1 LIHKSKT
8 NPGFAENNKTGCIAE
23 MAIVTLLTDSG
34 EIDHYVA
41 AIKAKILG
49 VNPGLNLIDISHK
62 ILPCDIAHGAFVLKS
77 VFREFP
83 PGTVHLVGVHASGGK
98 DEHPIAIQ
106 LEDHFFVGSDNG
118 LLGLISDK
126 NHQLGVSLNSIN
138 PMLTT
143 FPEKDI
149 MAPAAA
155 RLASGVALTTLGKP
169 LTEFKRMLNRQVK
182 ATRKI
187 IAGHVMRV
195 DNFGNLITNILKQ
208 DFDILSKGKTF
219 TIQFGGER
227 VRRIQTDYHQVD
239 QGDCFVLF
247 NSLGLLEIGINKGN
261 GSELLGLQYDSPVNI
276 TFDE

>member
-1 LIHKSKT
+1 
-8 NPGFAENNKTGCIAE
+8 

-77 VFREFP
+77 VFRDFP
-83 PGTVHLVGVHASGGK
+83 KGTVHLVGVDANGGR
-98 DEHPIAIQ
+98 DDQPIALQ
-106 LEDHFFVGSDNG
+106 LEDHFFVGTDNG

-126 NHQLGVSLNSIN
+126 NHQQAVNLNSVN
-138 PMLTT
+138 PVQTT

-149 MAPAAA
+149 LAPAAA
-155 RLASGVALTTLGKP
+155 RLASGVAITTLGKP
-169 LTEFKRMLNRQVK
+169 MTSFKKMLNRQVK
-182 ATRKI
+182 ATRRI
-187 IAGHVMRV
+187 IAGHVMKI
-195 DNFGNLITNILKQ
+195 DNYGNLITNILKQ
-208 DFDILSKGKTF
+208 DFDILSKGKSYS
-219 TIQFGGER
+219 IQFGGEKA
-227 VRRIQTDYHQVD
+227 RRIQTDYHQVE

-247 NSLGLLEIGINKGN
+247 NSLNLLEIGINKGN

-276 TFDE
+276 TFEE

>member
-1 LIHKSKT
+1 
-8 NPGFAENNKTGCIAE
+8 

-41 AIKAKILG
+41 AIKARILV
-49 VNPGLNLIDISHK
+49 VNPGLNLVDISHK

-77 VFREFP
+77 VFRDFP
-83 PGTVHLVGVHASGGK
+83 KGTVHLVGVDANGGR
-98 DEHPIAIQ
+98 DSLPIAIQ
-106 LEDHFFVGSDNG
+106 LEDHFFVGADNG

-126 NHQLGVSLNSIN
+126 GHQLGVSLNSIN
-138 PMLTT
+138 PVQTT

-149 MAPAAA
+149 LAPAAA
-155 RLASGVALTTLGKP
+155 RLASGVAITTLGKP
-169 LTEFKRMLNRQVK
+169 LTEFKKMLNRQVK
-182 ATRKI
+182 ATRRI

-195 DNFGNLITNILKQ
+195 DNYGNVITNIQWQ
-208 DFDILSKGKTF
+208 DFEILSKGKNF
-219 TIQFGGER
+219 TIQFGGEKAK
-227 VRRIQTDYHQVD
+227 RIQTDYHQVE

-276 TFDE
+276 TFEE

>member
-1 LIHKSKT
+1 
-8 NPGFAENNKTGCIAE
+8 

-77 VFREFP
+77 VFRDFP
-83 PGTVHLVGVHASGGK
+83 KGTVHLVGVDASGGR
-98 DEHPIAIQ
+98 DDQPIALQ
-106 LEDHFFVGSDNG
+106 LEDHFFVGTDNG

-126 NHQLGVSLNSIN
+126 NHQQAVTLNSVN
-138 PMLTT
+138 PVQTT

-149 MAPAAA
+149 LAPAAA
-155 RLASGVALTTLGKP
+155 RLASGVAITTLGKP
-169 LTEFKRMLNRQVK
+169 MISFKKMLNRQVK
-182 ATRKI
+182 ATRRI
-187 IAGHVMRV
+187 IAGHVMKI
-195 DNFGNLITNILKQ
+195 DNYGNLITNILKQ
-208 DFDILSKGKTF
+208 DFDILSKGKSF
-219 TIQFGGER
+219 TIQFGGEKS
-227 VRRIQTDYHQVD
+227 RRIQTDYHQVE

-261 GSELLGLQYDSPVNI
+261 GSELLGLQYDSPINI
-276 TFDE
+276 TFEE